1 MASTSE
7 LKDALVESMTYSGA
21 MARIR
26 ARVRAEIAHALDV
39 GDASHDVHSDTTTK
53 VPFETTF
60 IHELVREYLRFHNLR
75 DTAGVFV
82 PEAGM
87 ADAPPFDRAFMARR
101 LGVPDDAES
110 QAVPLLYALVERSK
124 AWASMPTQQQQQ
136 QQQQQAAIQAPPS
149 PEQPVAAVPRRRTT
163 RYDDSDDDSDSIAD
177 EVDG

>member
-1 MASTSE
+1 MAVSLFLFFCFPAQPIFPDLLLISSRVRLSLRRIIFNINIMASTSE

-75 DTAGVFV
+75 DTSGVFV

-87 ADAPPFDRAFMARR
+87 ADAPHQTCD
-101 LGVPDDAES
+101 
-110 QAVPLLYALVERSK
+110 
-124 AWASMPTQQQQQ
+124 
-136 QQQQQAAIQAPPS
+136 
-149 PEQPVAAVPRRRTT
+149 
-163 RYDDSDDDSDSIAD
+163 
-177 EVDG
+177 

>member
-1 MASTSE
+1 M
-7 LKDALVESMTYSGA
+7 
-21 MARIR
+21 
-26 ARVRAEIAHALDV
+26 
-39 GDASHDVHSDTTTK
+39 
-53 VPFETTF
+53 
-60 IHELVREYLRFHNLR
+60 
-75 DTAGVFV
+75 

-136 QQQQQAAIQAPPS
+136 QQQQAAIQAPPS
-149 PEQPVAAVPRRRTT
+149 PEQPVAAVARRRTT